1 MCAPSPPATP
11 DFSKSAQDQF
21 SANVDAARA
30 QGRINNPNVVSPYGN
45 QTVTW
50 GGPVAETQSNFDSD
64 AYLKANPDVGKAGM
78 DAWTHYSNYGKNDG
92 RGFTAIQ
99 GAVGDQP
106 TLTQTFS
113 PQQQA
118 LFDQSNATKL
128 QLSKL
133 GGQGAEALQGVV
145 GKAVDFSGAPS
156 APTDYHSL
164 RNSTIDAMMSRPK
177 EDYARAQDQKH
188 SSLIAAGIRPG
199 TQAYDSQMQ
208 LLQRGLNDAN
218 TQAAVNAGTLTSQAY
233 QIDQDRRKQ
242 AITEQLA
249 QRQIPLNEITAL
261 MSGSQ
266 VSNPFSTPG
275 YAQNAQI
282 GAAPVFAAQQA
293 DSQWAG
299 DMYNA
304 KAKQAGNMQ
313 EGLFQLGAAGISAW
327 GGGGGGGKGGTT
339 NNYY

>member
-1 MCAPSPPATP
+1 MLRAHPPAP
-11 DFSKSAQDQF
+11 DYAKSAQDQF

-64 AYLKANPDVGKAGM
+64 AYLKANPNVGKAGM

-106 TLTQTFS
+106 TLTQTQTFS

-156 APTDYHSL
+156 APTDYNSL
-164 RNSTIDAMMSRPK
+164 RNSTIDAMMARPK

-188 SSLIAAGIRPG
+188 SSFIAAGIRPG

-208 LLQRGLNDAN
+208 LQQRGLNDAN
-218 TQAAVNAGTLTSQAY
+218 TQA
-233 QIDQDRRKQ
+233 
-242 AITEQLA
+242 
-249 QRQIPLNEITAL
+249 P
-261 MSGSQ
+261 
-266 VSNPFSTPG
+266 PSTPVRSPPRP
-275 YAQNAQI
+275 I
-282 GAAPVFAAQQA
+282 R
-293 DSQWAG
+293 SIRTAG
-299 DMYNA
+299 SRRSRSCWRS
-304 KAKQAGNMQ
+304 GR
-313 EGLFQLGAAGISAW
+313 FR
-327 GGGGGGGKGGTT
+327 
-339 NNYY
+339 